1 LSMQQMLKEIIKE
14 TIAPLFKAKDFK
26 KRGNNFAK
34 DCGEFAL
41 TVNIQSS
48 RWNTPEEVEST
59 INTGIFTE
67 KLFGTFYDFAPPQ
80 FPTEVNSVLRQR
92 ITELK
97 NMPDHWYK
105 LNSDSNI
112 EELKKQI
119 KADIETVIFPYFEQF
134 NGIEDVIKEME
145 NNEEQG
151 IKETPHFLTILYH
164 AYGYSDKAEK
174 RIKES
179 YMRAEYDSQKEYTK
193 ELAERLGIW

>member
-1 LSMQQMLKEIIKE
+1 MTMQQMLKEIIKE
-14 TIAPLFKAKDFK
+14 TIAPLYKAKGFK

-48 RWNTPEEVEST
+48 RWNTADEVEFT
-59 INTGIFTE
+59 INTGIFTD

-97 NMPDHWYK
+97 NIPDHWYK
-105 LNSDSNI
+105 LSSDTNI

-119 KADIETVIFPYFEQF
+119 EADIETVIFSYFERF
-134 NGIEDVIKEME
+134 NSIDDVIKEME
-145 NNEEQG
+145 QYEEQG
-151 IKETPHFLTILYH
+151 KYETPHFLTILYH
-164 AYGYSDKAEK
+164 AYGYSDKAKK

-179 YMRAEYDSQKEYTK
+179 YKRAEYDSQKEYTK
-193 ELAERLGIW
+193 ELAERLGIS

>member
-1 LSMQQMLKEIIKE
+1 MTMQQMLKEIIKDY
-14 TIAPLFKAKDFK
+14 IAPIFKAMGFK

-34 DCGEFAL
+34 VVEDFAL

-48 RWNTPEEVEST
+48 RWNTAEEVEFT
-59 INTGIFTE
+59 INTGIYTD
-67 KLFGTFYDFAPPQ
+67 KIFGTFYDFAPPQ

-97 NMPDHWYK
+97 KMPDHWYK
-105 LNSDSNI
+105 LSSDSNI

-119 KADIETVIFPYFEQF
+119 KADIENVIFPYFEQF
-134 NGIEDVIKEME
+134 NSIEDVIREME
-145 NNEEQG
+145 KNEVQG
-151 IKETPHFLTILYH
+151 IKETPHFLTILYW
-164 AYGYSDKAEK
+164 AYGHTGKAKE

-179 YMRAEYDSQKEYTK
+179 YMQAEYDSQIEYTK

>member
-1 LSMQQMLKEIIKE
+1 MTMQQMLKNIIKDS
-14 TIAPLFKAKDFK
+14 IAPIFKAKGFK

-48 RWNTPEEVEST
+48 RWNTADEVEFT
-59 INTGIFTE
+59 INTGIFTD

-92 ITELK
+92 ITEMK

-105 LNSDSNI
+105 LSSDSNI

-134 NGIEDVIKEME
+134 ITIEDVIREME
-145 NNEEQG
+145 KNEVRG

-164 AYGYSDKAEK
+164 AYGRTGEAKE
-174 RIKES
+174 RIKE
-179 YMRAEYDSQKEYTK
+179 YYKWAEYDSQKEYTK
-193 ELAERLGIW
+193 QLAERLGIW